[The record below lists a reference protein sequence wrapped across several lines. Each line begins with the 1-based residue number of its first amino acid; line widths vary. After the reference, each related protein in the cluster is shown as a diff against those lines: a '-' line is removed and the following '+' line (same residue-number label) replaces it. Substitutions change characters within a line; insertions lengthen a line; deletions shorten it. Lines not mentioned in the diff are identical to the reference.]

1 MGERYDFT
9 DVWTVPA
16 SIALV
21 WRMVDDVAAWPKWW
35 SDYRMAE
42 TVSDV
47 KHGTGTRWHVRVKSD
62 LPYTVDFEFVVLE
75 HQPPTYVKTRV
86 QGFFEGEIDWRLEE
100 IGQNETRLTLHEQT
114 ETKWPLINL
123 TAKIGGRRLLLKNHA
138 SAMRRGETG
147 MKEAIERGYVPP
159 DLDTQNPHG
168 ARRP

>member
-16 SIALV
+16 SIALA

-42 TVSDV
+42 IVSDV

-123 TAKIGGRRLLLKNHA
+123 TAKFGGRRLLLKNHA
-138 SAMRRGETG
+138 SAMRRGEAG
-147 MKEAIERGYVPP
+147 MKEAIERGYAPP